1 MTTNFNNFA
10 NEEEEYDNDQFIIE
24 EEEEGSNYSA
34 SGSAR
39 PMANQDQ
46 SSPLNNQPDNNLN
59 QNAND
64 PRIENANTQN
74 SYQQQDDQLISFEE
88 EEEDIEED
96 TKEIQ
101 LQEVSTWRKQTQ
113 QTNQQQKPA
122 KSQNTNPNVTFNN
135 NNDEK
140 FIEASDHQF
149 NSDNI
154 PDDESLLREKFQQF
168 MEEKKHKCVL
178 YLDESRVNLLPAPLR
193 PPIQKIINTIK
204 RLTARNPT
212 GAPLSA
218 LQILAER
225 LDEFLELQNHRA
237 DRDYDLRCRDLLSI
251 IYRNTIE
258 AQRLSRQL
266 RDAAAPR
273 SLDEYENY

>member
-88 EEEDIEED
+88 EDIEED

-140 FIEASDHQF
+140 FIEASDHHF

-178 YLDESRVNLLPAPLR
+178 YLDESRVNLLPAQLR